1 MRRSSFWLPIVLNS
15 LALLGSALPA
25 RAQQPPEMPRLDKVE
40 AFGYRWGVVAA
51 PEWSFA
57 GGVLRLLKDRQP
69 IPGRPRKP
77 QNYALAE
84 TEPYK
89 KVTIEL
95 DMQPGGKSLVIIY
108 AWQDE
113 SHFNYA
119 HISSDAARAV
129 NVHNGIFHVF
139 GGERVRISPLEGPGS
154 FPVRAS
160 GNSEA
165 AWIPVKLVWDG
176 ATGRV
181 AVEVNGRRNPSLE
194 AVDLSL
200 TEGRVGLGSFNET
213 GGFRSLKI
221 LRVP

>member
-1 MRRSSFWLPIVLNS
+1 MTRR
-15 LALLGSALPA
+15 LAHYTVVSIGLLASGFAPCA
-25 RAQQPPEMPRLDKVE
+25 PAQQPPEVPRLDKVE

-57 GGVLRLLKDRQP
+57 DGVLRLLKDRQP

-84 TEPYK
+84 TEPFGK
-89 KVTIEL
+89 LTLEL
-95 DMQPGGKSLVIIY
+95 EMQPAGKSLVIVY

-119 HISSDAARAV
+119 HISSDTARAV

-154 FPVRAS
+154 FPVPGS
-160 GNSEA
+160 QNA
-165 AWIPVKLVWDG
+165 ARPWTRVKLLWDG
-176 ATGRV
+176 STGRV
-181 AVEVNGRRNPSLE
+181 VVEVDGRRNPSLE

-200 TEGRVGLGSFNET
+200 TRGRVGLGSFNET
-213 GGFRSLKI
+213 GSFKSIIINGL
-221 LRVP
+221 P

>member
-1 MRRSSFWLPIVLNS
+1 MLI
-15 LALLGSALPA
+15 ALCFAGGTRPA
-25 RAQQPPEMPRLDKVE
+25 SGQQPPEVPRLDKVE
-40 AFGYRWGVVAA
+40 AFGLRWGVVAA
-51 PEWSFA
+51 PEWSFTD
-57 GGVLRLLKDRQP
+57 GVLRLLKDRQP

-84 TEPYK
+84 TEPYR
-89 KVTIEL
+89 KVTIEADL
-95 DMQPGGKSLVIIY
+95 QPGGKSLVIVY

-139 GGERVRISPLEGPGS
+139 GGERVRISPLDGPGS
-154 FPVRAS
+154 FPVRTAQNAES
-160 GNSEA
+160 P
-165 AWIPVKLVWDG
+165 WTHVKLAWDG

-181 AVEVNGRRNPSLE
+181 VVEVDGRKSPSLE

-200 TEGRVGLGSFNET
+200 THGRVGLGSFNET
-213 GGFRSLKI
+213 GGFKTFKI
-221 LRVP
+221 NAGR